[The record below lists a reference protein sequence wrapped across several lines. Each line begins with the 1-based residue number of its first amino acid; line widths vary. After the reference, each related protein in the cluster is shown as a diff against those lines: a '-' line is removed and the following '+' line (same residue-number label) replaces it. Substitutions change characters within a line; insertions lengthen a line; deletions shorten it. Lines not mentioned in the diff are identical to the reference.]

1 MKKTTIGGSA
11 LIEGLMMI
19 GPNNSAIAIR
29 KPDGEIEVKKDDI
42 IKRDFLSK
50 IFIIRGVVNFFRQM
64 VLVFK
69 ALMYSA
75 SMIDLEEGIE
85 EEPGKFEQ
93 TMKKIFGDKFGDVL
107 IGFSVVLSIC
117 FSVGLFMLLPNVITS
132 FLKST
137 IFAGA
142 TNLDGFSVSGIILH
156 LIEGVV
162 KISIFVIY
170 MLLASRMNEIKRVWM
185 YHGAEHKTI
194 NCYEAGEELTVE
206 NVRKYT
212 VRHPRC
218 GTSFMVIVMFISI
231 VLFAFTGWWSLWIN
245 LLIRILLIPIVAG
258 VSFEV
263 LRWAGRSENKYIQ
276 ILNKPGQWFQALTT
290 AEPDDGMLEVAIAAM
305 ENVLVEDDSDVL

>member
-1 MKKTTIGGSA
+1 
-11 LIEGLMMI
+11 MI

-29 KPDGEIEVKKDDI
+29 KPDGEIEVKKEDI
-42 IKRDFLSK
+42 IKRDWLSK
-50 IFIIRGVVNFFRQM
+50 IFIVRGVVNLFRQM

-75 SMIDLEEGIE
+75 SFLELEDETVE
-85 EEPGKFEQ
+85 EEPSKFEQ

-117 FSVGLFMLLPNVITS
+117 FSVGLFILLPNVITS

-142 TNLDGFSVSGIILH
+142 ANLDGFSVSGIILH

-162 KISIFVIY
+162 KISIFIVY
-170 MLLASRMNEIKRVWM
+170 MMLASKMEDIKRVWM

-194 NCYEAGEELTVE
+194 SCYEAGEELTVE
-206 NVRKYT
+206 NIRKYS

-218 GTSFMVIVMFISI
+218 GTSFMVIVMVISI
-231 VLFAFTGWWSLWIN
+231 ILFAFTGWWSLWVN
-245 LLIRILLIPIVAG
+245 LVIRILLIPVVAG

-263 LRWAGRSENKYIQ
+263 LRWAGRSENKCVQ
-276 ILNKPGQWFQALTT
+276 IINKPGQWFQALTT
-290 AEPDDGMLEVAIAAM
+290 AEPDDAMLEVAIAAM
-305 ENVLVEDDSDVL
+305 TNVLVEDDSDVL